1 MNRRINSDDCDALM
15 PSSQDVLGE
24 LEQLAPELRQTFI
37 PSELP
42 TLVGLWINFLNLGL
56 RLEIVLATVY
66 RVRRPTVTQAT
77 LEQQD
82 RDIWLC
88 KFCQTW
94 PCSLSPLP
102 Y

>member
-1 MNRRINSDDCDALM
+1 M

-24 LEQLAPELRQTFI
+24 LDQLSLDLRQTFI

-42 TLVGLWINFLNLGL
+42 TLVDLWINFLNLTL
-56 RLEIVLATVY
+56 RVEIMLATVY
-66 RVRRPTVTQAT
+66 RVKRPTVTQAI

-82 RDIWLC
+82 RDIWLRESINAARSIA
-88 KFCQTW
+88 T
-94 PCSLSPLP
+94 P